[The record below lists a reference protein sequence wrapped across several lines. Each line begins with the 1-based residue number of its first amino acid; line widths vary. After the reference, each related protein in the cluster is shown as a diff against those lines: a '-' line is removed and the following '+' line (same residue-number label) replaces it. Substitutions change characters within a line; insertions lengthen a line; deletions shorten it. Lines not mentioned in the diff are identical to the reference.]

1 MVVTDPGP
9 HAIILPFFALDGGR
23 RVPWHHRGAV
33 PSKAP
38 WMVLSL
44 QVLIQLFF
52 PSTIA
57 CLSPQQSIKTVVV
70 AVAAIAAGR
79 GSSLRASGSA
89 RVGRP
94 ARG

>member
-1 MVVTDPGP
+1 MQLFFLSSLLLAAGAFRGITD
-9 HAIILPFFALDGGR
+9 
-23 RVPWHHRGAV
+23 AV

-44 QVLIQLFF
+44 QVLIQLFS

-57 CLSPQQSIKTVVV
+57 CLSPRQSITTVVV

-89 RVGRP
+89 RVGWP